1 MDYYEFLPDQL
12 KAMLDDISD
21 EEAEAA
27 RKEEK
32 TVAQDATVTEEI
44 TLRAAEDADGKKAMI
59 NVDEHLDKEHQELVA
74 EINEAEDRV
83 KTKMA
88 KLQDVVEQ
96 TV

>member
-1 MDYYEFLPDQL
+1 M
-12 KAMLDDISD
+12 
-21 EEAEAA
+21 
-27 RKEEK
+27 
-32 TVAQDATVTEEI
+32 TEEI

-88 KLQDVVEQ
+88 KLQDVVE
-96 TV
+96 